1 MVRPP
6 TRCTGFALG
15 GPTLY
20 SRFASPTL
28 NRTKSGPLAV
38 ASAGEIV
45 HMADVEIMA
54 RRLQVA
60 NLAPADAGRG
70 VARLPVKLM
79 TELGLAEGDV
89 IAISGKRQTAA
100 RAIRPYGDDEGLDI
114 IRLDGLQRANA
125 GIGSGEFVE
134 VKKAKSKPAT
144 RVVFAPAQNNIRL
157 QGSTEALKRSFLG
170 HPLTQ
175 GDTVA
180 TAGHQRVNAD
190 MPENIRQLLNAPA
203 FALQEV
209 RMTIVTAL
217 PKGIVHIDADTQVE
231 LLAEFTEKAGERRAD
246 VTYDDLG
253 GMVDAI
259 DALREMVELPLRHP
273 ELFQRLG
280 VDPPKGV
287 LLHGPPGTGKT
298 RLARAV
304 ANESDA
310 QFFHIAGPEIMGSA
324 YGESEKKLRELFEQA
339 AKAAPSI
346 VFIDEIDSIAPKR
359 GQVSGEAEKR
369 LVAQLLT
376 LMDGLEPRQNLV
388 VIAAT
393 NRPEALDEALR
404 RPGRFD
410 REIVVGVPDET
421 GRREILA
428 IHTRGMPLAEGVNLD
443 ELARRTYGF
452 VGADLAALTREA
464 ALESVRRIMPKI
476 NLDEDAIPTEVL
488 DALSVEA
495 KDFDNALKRVQPSAM
510 REVMVQMPNVGW
522 DDIGGLDEAR
532 DKLREGVELPLKHPE
547 AFRRLGIR
555 PAKGFLLY
563 GPPGTGKTLLAKAT
577 ARESEANFIATKS
590 SDLLS
595 KWYGESE
602 QQIARLFARAR
613 QVAPTVIFID
623 ELDSLVPARGGGLG
637 EPQVTERVV
646 NTILAEMDGL
656 EELNN
661 VVLIG
666 ATNRPNLIDPAL
678 LRPGRFDELVY
689 VGTPDTAGRRRILAI
704 HTKAMPLAK
713 DVDLEAMAR
722 RTERFTGADLEDLV
736 RRAGLTALRRG
747 LDADIVTMADF
758 EQALRE
764 TRASV
769 TEEMLAD
776 YAKIEQ
782 TLKSDAVKPVGGI
795 GFVLPGML
803 QPRPPNP
810 ERESEEP

>member
-1 MVRPP
+1 MADTETLDRAS
-6 TRCTGFALG
+6 TR
-15 GPTLY
+15 
-20 SRFASPTL
+20 
-28 NRTKSGPLAV
+28 KVQV
-38 ASAGEIV
+38 ASLPPG
-45 HMADVEIMA
+45 DS
-54 RRLQVA
+54 
-60 NLAPADAGRG
+60 GRG
-70 VARLPVKLM
+70 FARLPEALM
-79 TELGLAEGDV
+79 TALGVREGE
-89 IAISGKRQTAA
+89 IIEITGKRSTAA
-100 RAIRPYGDDEGLDI
+100 IAVRPYGEDEGIDI

-125 GIGSGEFVE
+125 GVGSGEFVE
-134 VKKAKSKPAT
+134 VRKAESKPAT
-144 RVVFAPAQNNIRL
+144 RVVFAPAQPNVRL
-157 QGSTEALKRSFLG
+157 QGSAEALKRTFAKR
-170 HPLTQ
+170 PLTE

-190 MPENIRQLLNAPA
+190 MPDHIRQLLNAPA
-203 FALQEV
+203 FALQELRLV
-209 RMTIVTAL
+209 VTATV
-217 PKGIVHIDADTQVE
+217 PKGIVHIDAKTTVE
-231 LLAEFTEKAGERRAD
+231 LLPEYTEKEGKRRAD

-253 GMVDAI
+253 GMRGTI

-304 ANESDA
+304 ANESAA
-310 QFFHIAGPEIMGSA
+310 QFFHINGPEIMGSA
-324 YGESEKKLRELFEQA
+324 YGESERRLREIFEQA
-339 AKAAPSI
+339 AQAAPSI
-346 VFIDEIDSIAPKR
+346 IFIDEIDSIAPKR
-359 GQVSGEAEKR
+359 GQVTGEAEKR

-376 LMDGLEPRQNLV
+376 LLDGIEPRQNTV

-393 NRPEALDEALR
+393 NRPEAIDEALR

-410 REIVVGVPDET
+410 REIIIGVPDEP
-421 GRREILA
+421 GRREILG
-428 IHTRGMPLAEGVNLD
+428 IHTRGMPLDGDVDLD
-443 ELARRTYGF
+443 GLARRTYGF

-464 ALESVRRIMPKI
+464 ALEAVRRIMPKI
-476 NLDEDAIPTEVL
+476 NLEEEAIPSEVL
-488 DALSVEA
+488 DKLSVHA
-495 KDFDNALKRVQPSAM
+495 SDFENALKRVQPSAM
-510 REVMVQMPNVGW
+510 REVMVEAPQVRW
-522 DDIGGLDEAR
+522 DDIGGLDAPR
-532 DKLREGVELPLKHPE
+532 DRLREGVELPLKHPE

-563 GPPGTGKTLLAKAT
+563 GPPGTGKTLLAKAA

-613 QVAPTVIFID
+613 QVAPTIIFID

-656 EELNN
+656 EELQS
-661 VVLIG
+661 VIVIG
-666 ATNRPNLIDPAL
+666 ATNRPTLIDPAL
-678 LRPGRFDELVY
+678 LRPGRFDELIY
-689 VGTPDTAGRRRILAI
+689 VGTPDTDGRRRILAI
-704 HTKAMPLAK
+704 HTRNMPLGK
-713 DVDLEAMAR
+713 DVDLDGLAK

-747 LDADIVTMADF
+747 LDTGKVSKADF
-758 EQALRE
+758 EAAMSE

-769 TEEMLAD
+769 TPEMLEEYERIQD
-776 YAKIEQ
+776 
-782 TLKSDAVKPVGGI
+782 TLKSEATRPLGGI

-803 QPRPPNP
+803 RPR
-810 ERESEEP
+810 SGGKADAS